1 MPAPPAVILDDRLL
15 IEELLVGLRARPTRP
30 HTTTYWYY
38 RACRAAVPWSQRPSL
53 RAFDRL
59 TGALQASAVASLLR
73 LPDHIGLPEPRRTV
87 PAMVDLARRHPKLNL
102 LNLEAAAAARS
113 LDAAI
118 WLSPDGAAG
127 VLAPVLEAEGIAWT
141 TVPYP

>member
-1 MPAPPAVILDDRLL
+1 
-15 IEELLVGLRARPTRP
+15 
-30 HTTTYWYY
+30 
-38 RACRAAVPWSQRPSL
+38 
-53 RAFDRL
+53 
-59 TGALQASAVASLLR
+59 
-73 LPDHIGLPEPRRTV
+73 
-87 PAMVDLARRHPKLNL
+87 MVDLARRHPKLNL